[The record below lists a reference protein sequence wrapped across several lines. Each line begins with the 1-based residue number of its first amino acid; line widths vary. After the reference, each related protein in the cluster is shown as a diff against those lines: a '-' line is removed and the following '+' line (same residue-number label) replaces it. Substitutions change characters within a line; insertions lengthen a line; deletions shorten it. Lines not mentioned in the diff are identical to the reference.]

1 MISGIINVV
10 QRFRFDNCMYFMYNN
25 SITEGDMITIAVCD
39 DNATFGKDMEQRIRA
54 LCAGPISDNCEIKML
69 KAFDSCLDL
78 LSFMDEHPVSILFLD
93 VDMPELS
100 GFEAAEQI
108 CRKQP
113 DTKIIFVSSYDDF
126 VYTSFE
132 YNPFRFIRKSRLD
145 IELPDALIKA
155 VKKCT
160 SDKESAVFDT
170 VNGKQAIM
178 FSEIVYL
185 SSEGNYY
192 YVNTLS
198 GAKYKCRGS
207 LNDAEKKLARPDF
220 FRIQQS
226 FIVNMNHV
234 VSVKRGE
241 VELKGREILTV
252 SRRKKESFNSAYLE
266 FSRKRF

>member
-1 MISGIINVV
+1 
-10 QRFRFDNCMYFMYNN
+10 
-25 SITEGDMITIAVCD
+25 MITIAVCD

-54 LCAGPISDNCEIKML
+54 LCAGTISYNCEIKIL
-69 KAFDSCLDL
+69 KAFDSCLGL

-93 VDMPELS
+93 VDMPELT

-207 LNDAEKKLARPDF
+207 LNDAEKKLSRPDF

-226 FIVNMNHV
+226 FIVNMNHI

-241 VELKGREILTV
+241 VEIKGREILTV

>member
-1 MISGIINVV
+1 
-10 QRFRFDNCMYFMYNN
+10 
-25 SITEGDMITIAVCD
+25 MITIAVCD
-39 DNATFGKDMEQRIRA
+39 DNITFGKDMEQRIRA
-54 LCAGPISDNCEIKML
+54 LCAGTISDNCEIKIL

-113 DTKIIFVSSYDDF
+113 DTKIIFVSSSDDF

-160 SDKESAVFDT
+160 SDKEAVVFDT
-170 VNGKQAIM
+170 VTGKQAIM

-185 SSEGNYY
+185 SSERNYY

-207 LNDAEKKLARPDF
+207 LNDAEKKLSRPDF